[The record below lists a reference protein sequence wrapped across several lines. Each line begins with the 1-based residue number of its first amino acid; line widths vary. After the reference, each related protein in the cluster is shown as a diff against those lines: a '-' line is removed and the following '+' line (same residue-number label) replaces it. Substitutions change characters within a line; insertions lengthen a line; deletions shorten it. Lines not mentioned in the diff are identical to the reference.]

1 LSETSDLTG
10 PIRQAL
16 EKAGYFVLRLNSGKV
31 RVRGGFMQLCPPG
44 TADLLLCLP
53 NRLPIWME
61 TKAVKKDHH
70 KEQQAAQG
78 AFRDRVEAL
87 GHTCITVRSLDD
99 VLAVL

>member
-1 LSETSDLTG
+1 MDWQMPPANSCSHLLPR
-10 PIRQAL
+10 PIH
-16 EKAGYFVLRLNSGKV
+16 EK
-31 RVRGGFMQLCPPG
+31 RV
-44 TADLLLCLP
+44 LLLGAGLGP
-53 NRLPIWME
+53 YVSMATVQKIE

-70 KEQQAAQG
+70 KEQQAVQG